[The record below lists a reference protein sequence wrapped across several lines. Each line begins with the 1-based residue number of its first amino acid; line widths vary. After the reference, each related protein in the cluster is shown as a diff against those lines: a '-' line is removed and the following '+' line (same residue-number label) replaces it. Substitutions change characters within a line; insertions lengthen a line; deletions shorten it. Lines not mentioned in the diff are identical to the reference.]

1 MGYKG
6 GAAARDRAPSKLLV
20 SGQLKLRDSLNYR
33 TGSTWTLTSKKN
45 VFEMRCRI
53 ELNNIIATLFP
64 VHSTGKMELA
74 SRRSIA
80 RKLEMRKF
88 LFHRIGVAD
97 DQSDNRPTL
106 HDCID
111 LVLTQSDTLIDDVI
125 EGLSVAAMNSKE
137 KGGFGGQTPLSSTVT
152 DLLSSQSAAIKKT
165 FTSQL
170 RQCVYQSEPQA
181 VEERPLL
188 RFEDLQLLDPR
199 EIDANIE
206 LALAHQEVARC
217 VDDILP
223 PLNSLIS
230 TMLGWI
236 TVQPHLNPLKPETF
250 VRALQACLVQYAPD
264 DQARATLII
273 PAAGLLGV
281 GLRQLYRELCDWM
294 RSQGIE
300 PALPVGR
307 SPRDA
312 SLVKGDGAD
321 SSVARTLVTFDKL
334 RALLSGELDR
344 QSREPGMRDFLHTV
358 PASMVALEDL
368 KLVEPMMKRLAQR
381 ANQPSKAGPKP
392 APPSELAER
401 EPTPGRQMG
410 RQLGQEVVRLMLE
423 HLTRDQRLL
432 PPVRQL
438 IKSLEPALLALGSSD
453 PRFFSDRQHSARQ
466 FLDKLTHRSLAFA
479 DEGEAGFKPFFNS
492 ISDAV
497 NRLIAGDGQSAEFS
511 QVLSDL
517 ETGWASD
524 EVALRSQHEEAARV
538 LLHAEQRNLLAQN
551 LADDFEARLKGKDV
565 SKLIAEFLSG
575 PWAQVVAESQL
586 GCADGRADPDGY
598 LALVDDLMWSVQL
611 DLARRNRNRLVQMV
625 PKLLV
630 KIRQGL
636 QLIQYPPERMAEFF
650 DGLISVHE
658 QVFDVVEP
666 AVLGAP
672 KDQAELPNEKYESD
686 TGGSGPGTG
695 DSGYFWVADN
705 EARDS
710 CYLEPEEEHKPS
722 EGKNP
727 WTVAGLNT
735 GVWVEL
741 IVDGAW
747 RRAQL
752 TWTSPHRTLFMF
764 ISQGGQAHS
773 MSQRTMERLRMQ
785 GSIKVVSDGHLVENA
800 LDEVAMCALQNDR
813 GQAKQKP

>member
-1 MGYKG
+1 
-6 GAAARDRAPSKLLV
+6 
-20 SGQLKLRDSLNYR
+20 
-33 TGSTWTLTSKKN
+33 
-45 VFEMRCRI
+45 
-53 ELNNIIATLFP
+53 
-64 VHSTGKMELA
+64 
-74 SRRSIA
+74 
-80 RKLEMRKF
+80 MRKF

-111 LVLTQSDTLIDDVI
+111 LVLTQADTLIDEVI
-125 EGLSVAAMNSKE
+125 EGLAAAAKNTKE

-152 DLLSSQSAAIKKT
+152 DLLSSQSGAIKKT
-165 FTSQL
+165 FTAQL
-170 RQCVYQSEPQA
+170 RHCVYQSEPQA
-181 VEERPLL
+181 IVERPLL
-188 RFEDLQLLDPR
+188 RFDDLQLLDPR

-230 TMLGWI
+230 TLLGWI

-264 DQARATLII
+264 DQARAALIT

-294 RSQGIE
+294 KSQGIE

-312 SLVKGDGAD
+312 SLIKGDGAQN
-321 SSVARTLVTFDKL
+321 SVARTLITFDKL
-334 RALLSGELDR
+334 RALLSGELDK
-344 QSREPGMRDFLHTV
+344 QAHEPGMRDFLHTV

-381 ANQPSKAGPKP
+381 ANQPANGGSK
-392 APPSELAER
+392 PSLPNALIER
-401 EPTPGRQMG
+401 EPTQGRQMG
-410 RQLGQEVVRLMLE
+410 RQLGEEVVRMMLE
-423 HLTRDQRLL
+423 HLTRDHRLL

-438 IKSLEPALLALGSSD
+438 IKSMEPVLLALGSSD

-479 DEGEAGFKPFFNS
+479 VESEEGFQAFFS
-492 ISDAV
+492 SVSDAV
-497 NRLIAGDGQSAEFS
+497 NKLIAGEGQSADFA

-517 ETGWASD
+517 EAGWGRN
-524 EVALRSQHEEAARV
+524 EVALRLRHEEAARV
-538 LLHAEQRNLLAQN
+538 LLHAEQRNLLAQS
-551 LADDFEARLKGKDV
+551 LAGEFEARQKGKEIT
-565 SKLIAEFLSG
+565 KLIADFLSG

-611 DLARRNRNRLVQMV
+611 DAARRNRNRLVQLV

-636 QLIQYPPERMAEFF
+636 QLIQYPPARMAEFF

-658 QVFDVVEP
+658 QVFDVIETP
-666 AVLGAP
+666 VLGSPDDRARLVDG
-672 KDQAELPNEKYESD
+672 KTEGV
-686 TGGSGPGTG
+686 TGGSVS
-695 DSGYFWVADN
+695 DSAESAYFWVADN
-705 EARDS
+705 EAKDS
-710 CYLEPEEEHKPS
+710 CYLAPDEEPQAS
-722 EGKNP
+722 DGKKP

-741 IVDGAW
+741 VVDGAW

-773 MSQRTMERLRMQ
+773 MSRRTMERLRME
-785 GSIKVVSDGHLVENA
+785 GSINVVSDGHLVENA
-800 LDEVAMCALQNDR
+800 LDEVAMSALKNDR
-813 GQAKQKP
+813 GQIKPQR

>member
-1 MGYKG
+1 
-6 GAAARDRAPSKLLV
+6 
-20 SGQLKLRDSLNYR
+20 
-33 TGSTWTLTSKKN
+33 
-45 VFEMRCRI
+45 
-53 ELNNIIATLFP
+53 
-64 VHSTGKMELA
+64 
-74 SRRSIA
+74 
-80 RKLEMRKF
+80 MRKF

-111 LVLTQSDTLIDDVI
+111 LVLTQTDTLIDEVI
-125 EGLSVAAMNSKE
+125 EGLAAAAKNTKE
-137 KGGFGGQTPLSSTVT
+137 KGGFGGQMPLSSTVT
-152 DLLSSQSAAIKKT
+152 DLLSSQAAAIKKT
-165 FTSQL
+165 FTAQL
-170 RQCVYQSEPQA
+170 RQCVYQSDPQD
-181 VEERPLL
+181 VVERPLV

-199 EIDANIE
+199 EIDASIE

-230 TMLGWI
+230 TLLGWI

-264 DQARATLII
+264 DQARAALIT

-312 SLVKGDGAD
+312 SQTKGEGGA
-321 SSVARTLVTFDKL
+321 SSVARTLITFDKL
-334 RALLSGELDR
+334 RSLLSGELDK
-344 QSREPGMRDFLHTV
+344 QAHEPGMRDFLHTV

-368 KLVEPMMKRLAQR
+368 KLVEPMMKRLEQR
-381 ANQPSKAGPKP
+381 ANQPSNVGPKP
-392 APPSELAER
+392 AFPNEFVER
-401 EPTPGRQMG
+401 EPTTGRQMG
-410 RQLGQEVVRLMLE
+410 RQLGEEVVRMMLE

-432 PPVRQL
+432 APVRQL
-438 IKSLEPALLALGSSD
+438 IKSMEPVLLVLGSSD
-453 PRFFSDRQHSARQ
+453 PRFFSDRQHHARQ

-479 DEGEAGFKPFFNS
+479 AEGEDGFQAFFSS
-492 ISDAV
+492 ISNSVKA
-497 NRLIAGDGQSAEFS
+497 LIAGDGKSADFAL
-511 QVLSDL
+511 VLSDL
-517 ETGWASD
+517 EAGWDRA
-524 EVALRSQHEEAARV
+524 EVELRLRQEETALI

-551 LADDFEARLKGKDV
+551 LANEFDARQKGKEIT
-565 SKLIAEFLSG
+565 KLIADFLSG

-636 QLIQYPPERMAEFF
+636 QLIQYPPDQMADFF

-658 QVFDVVEP
+658 QVFDVVDP
-666 AVLGAP
+666 PLLGAP
-672 KDQAELPNEKYESD
+672 DEQTGWASESHGSA
-686 TGGSGPGTG
+686 TGGSVS
-695 DSGYFWVADN
+695 DSSGSAYFWVAED

-710 CYLEPEEEHKPS
+710 CYLAPEEDPKAN

-800 LDEVAMCALQNDR
+800 LDEVAMSALQNYPS
-813 GQAKQKP
+813 QVKQKP